1 MRLNIINHIAKKE
14 IISTLRDRRA
24 IISSIVL
31 PLLILPAMMIGMPF
45 LIGSIFEGE
54 QDNISQIAVLG
65 LENMPESL
73 EEKLLAQNTEL
84 IAVENPMELVQ
95 DGSYQVALEIPANIS
110 TKIASKE
117 NFELKVY
124 AKEASLKSSLNSMK
138 LNAAIS
144 AFKQEIVVSR
154 LADVGLRGDVLEPIQ
169 ITTIDA
175 SSKAEKSSGQMA
187 WLIPFFIAIW
197 SLAGGQI
204 TALDAT
210 AGEKERGTLEA
221 LLASPARRI
230 EIVMG
235 KFLATLFFSLAAST
249 MAIVGYIGSGV
260 LTRNIFSK
268 NLSESTQEIVSAF
281 GGNLN
286 VTFSSI
292 SLLFVSSI
300 LLAALIAALLISISM
315 FARSYKE
322 AQSYVAP
329 LSMFMVIPAVGLQ
342 FSEFFADKLI
352 IHAVPILNVLVLMDK
367 AVKGKAQAIEI
378 IVTWLSMIAIALVLL
393 VFAYRNFK
401 REGVIFRT

>member
-1 MRLNIINHIAKKE
+1 MRINIIKHISKKE
-14 IISTLRDRRA
+14 IIATLRDRRA

-31 PLLILPAMMIGMPF
+31 PLLVLPAMMIGLPF
-45 LIGSIFEGE
+45 LIGNIFQGE
-54 QDNISQIAVLG
+54 QDSVSQIAVLG
-65 LENMPESL
+65 LENMPQSL
-73 EEKLLAQNTEL
+73 REKLLAQNTKLTEVSDPL
-84 IAVENPMELVQ
+84 KAVQ
-95 DGSYQVALEIPANIS
+95 SGDYQVALEIPADIKE
-110 TKIASKE
+110 KIARQE
-117 NFELKVY
+117 AVELKVFS
-124 AKEASLKSSLNSMK
+124 KEASLKSSLNSLK

-144 AFKQEIVVSR
+144 EFKQELVVNNLR
-154 LADVGLRGDVLEPIQ
+154 AVGLKETVLEPIR
-169 ITTIDA
+169 INTVDA

-187 WLIPFFIAIW
+187 WLIPFFIAVW

-204 TALDAT
+204 IALDST

-221 LLASPARRI
+221 LLATPAKRS
-230 EIVMG
+230 EIVLG
-235 KFLATLFFSLAAST
+235 KFFATLFFSLSAST
-249 MAIVGYIGSGV
+249 MAIVGYVGAGI
-260 LTRNIFSK
+260 LARKLFSK
-268 NLSESTQEIVSAF
+268 NLSKSTQEIVSAF

-286 VTFSSI
+286 ISFSSV
-292 SLLFVSSI
+292 SLLFVSSL

-367 AVKGKAQAIEI
+367 AVKGKAQVIEI
-378 IVTWLSMIAIALVLL
+378 IVTWLSLVVIAAALLL
-393 VFAYRNFK
+393 FAYRNFK